1 MLPNNYSVS
10 VSGLWII
17 YLSRV
22 FSHSILCELCGSA
35 LIKLT
40 NSLLALGK
48 LMAYWSAENK
58 MGMRSYD
65 AKEGLSGESLG

>member
-17 YLSRV
+17 YLSSV

-40 NSLLALGK
+40 NSSLALRKPNGILVSGK
-48 LMAYWSAENK
+48 
-58 MGMRSYD
+58 
-65 AKEGLSGESLG
+65 